1 MFRCALMLLMWLVSA
16 TAVAAVPKAQA
27 FWDAGDYRQAFAA
40 AFEPANAGDP
50 QAQFL
55 LGEAYR
61 LGRSVDQDLL
71 QARDWYMRAARQG
84 DSASAAALGELL
96 LNMRL
101 SREAVPWLTLA
112 ASHNDARATALL
124 AAVYYTG
131 DGADKD
137 LILATSL
144 MKKAAAEGSP
154 EAKAKLALMDDTAP
168 PVDVS
173 SPATSTTQMS
183 DALAIPAPVVAPPVL
198 STIVRP
204 VSVASVAH
212 PTRVYG
218 RGIQVGAFR
227 SAANARRAVS
237 LMASHMSGTHYR
249 TTVLRS
255 RGFFKVLLIA
265 EDRRSEN
272 LARARLVRIRW
283 QHFNRRSSLIHV

>member
-1 MFRCALMLLMWLVSA
+1 MLLMWLVSA

-40 AFEPANAGDP
+40 ASEPANAGDA
-50 QAQFL
+50 QAQFI

-96 LNMRL
+96 LNMRR
-101 SREAVPWLTLA
+101 STEAVPWLTLA
-112 ASHNDARATALL
+112 ASHNHARATALL
-124 AAVYYTG
+124 AAIYYTG

-154 EAKAKLALMDDTAP
+154 EAQAKLALMDDTAP

-173 SPATSTTQMS
+173 TPATSRMELSGVSTN
-183 DALAIPAPVVAPPVL
+183 PAPVFARPAL
-198 STIVRP
+198 STIERP
-204 VSVASVAH
+204 AVATVAH
-212 PTRVYG
+212 PTRAYG

-237 LMASHMSGTHYR
+237 LMAAHMSGTHYR

-255 RGFFKVLLIA
+255 QGFFKVLLIT
-265 EDRRSEN
+265 EDRRSES
-272 LARARLVRIRW
+272 LARARLVRIGW
-283 QHFNRRSSLIHV
+283 QHFGRRSRLIHV

>member
-1 MFRCALMLLMWLVSA
+1 MLLMWLVSA

-40 AFEPANAGDP
+40 AIEPANAGDP

-71 QARDWYMRAARQG
+71 QARNWYMRAARQG

-96 LNMRL
+96 LNMRR
-101 SREAVPWLTLA
+101 SSEAVPWLTLA
-112 ASHNDARATALL
+112 ASHNHARATALL

-131 DGADKD
+131 DGVDQD
-137 LILATSL
+137 LVLATSL

-173 SPATSTTQMS
+173 SPATSSLELS
-183 DALAIPAPVVAPPVL
+183 DASADPLPIVTRPALSAIVRPAFAVSVAPP
-198 STIVRP
+198 RH
-204 VSVASVAH
+204 AS
-212 PTRVYG
+212 G
-218 RGIQVGAFR
+218 LGIQVGAFR
-227 SAANARRAVS
+227 SAANARKAMS
-237 LMASHMSGTHYR
+237 LMAAHLPGTHYR

-255 RGFFKVLLIA
+255 RGFFKVLLIT
-265 EDRRSEN
+265 EDRRSAN
-272 LARARLVRIRW
+272 LARAQLVRIGW
-283 QHFNRRSSLIHV
+283 QHFTRRSKLIHV

>member
-1 MFRCALMLLMWLVSA
+1 MLMCIVST

-40 AFEPANAGDP
+40 AFEPANAGDV

-61 LGRSVDQDLL
+61 LGRSVDQDLP
-71 QARDWYMRAARQG
+71 QARGWYMRAARQG

-96 LNMRL
+96 LNMRR
-101 SREAVPWLTLA
+101 SSEAVPWLTLA
-112 ASHNDARATALL
+112 ASHNHARATALL

-154 EAKAKLALMDDTAP
+154 EAQAKLALMDDTAP

-173 SPATSTTQMS
+173 SPATSPIEVT
-183 DALAIPAPVVAPPVL
+183 DASTNPAPAAARPVL
-198 STIVRP
+198 STIEHP
-204 VSVASVAH
+204 AFVATVAH
-212 PTRVYG
+212 PKRAYG

-237 LMASHMSGTHYR
+237 LMTAHMSGTHYR

-265 EDRRSEN
+265 DDRGSER

-283 QHFNRRSSLIHV
+283 QHFTRRSSLIHV

>member
-1 MFRCALMLLMWLVSA
+1 MLLMWIVST

-27 FWDAGDYRQAFAA
+27 FWDAGDYRQAVAA

-61 LGRSVDQDLL
+61 LGRSVGQDLL
-71 QARDWYMRAARQG
+71 QARDWYLRAARQG
-84 DSASAAALGELL
+84 DSPSAAALGELL
-96 LNMRL
+96 LNMRR
-101 SREAVPWLTLA
+101 SSEAVPWLTLA
-112 ASHNDARATALL
+112 ASHNHARATALL

-173 SPATSTTQMS
+173 SPAASPIEFS
-183 DALAIPAPVVAPPVL
+183 DASTNPAPAPAPA
-198 STIVRP
+198 RP
-204 VSVASVAH
+204 TAPLIERSAFAAPVAH
-212 PTRVYG
+212 SRRAYG
-218 RGIQVGAFR
+218 LGIQVGAFR
-227 SAANARRAVS
+227 SAANARRAAG
-237 LMASHMSGTHYR
+237 LMAEHMSGTHYR

-255 RGFFKVLLIA
+255 GGFFKVLVIA
-265 EDRRSEN
+265 EDRRSES
-272 LARARLVRIRW
+272 LARARLVRIGW
-283 QHFNRRSSLIHV
+283 QHFARRSKLLHV

>member
-1 MFRCALMLLMWLVSA
+1 MLLMWLVS
-16 TAVAAVPKAQA
+16 TAAVSAEPKAQA
-27 FWDAGDYRQAFAA
+27 LWDAGDYRQAFAS

-71 QARDWYMRAARQG
+71 QARNWYMRAARQG
-84 DSASAAALGELL
+84 DSPSAAALGELL
-96 LNMRL
+96 LNMRR
-101 SREAVPWLTLA
+101 SSEAVPWLTLA
-112 ASHNDARATALL
+112 ASHNHARATALL

-154 EAKAKLALMDDTAP
+154 EAQAKLALMDDTAP

-173 SPATSTTQMS
+173 SPANSPDELRQ
-183 DALAIPAPVVAPPVL
+183 ALTNPAPAPARLAVSPVER
-198 STIVRP
+198 SAFAAP
-204 VSVASVAH
+204 VAH
-212 PTRVYG
+212 PKRTYG
-218 RGIQVGAFR
+218 LGIQVGAFR
-227 SAANARRAVS
+227 SAANARRTVNMIAANVPG
-237 LMASHMSGTHYR
+237 AHYR

-265 EDRRSEN
+265 DNRASEG
-272 LARARLVRIRW
+272 LVRARLVRIGWR
-283 QHFNRRSSLIHV
+283 HFARHSRLIHV

>member
-1 MFRCALMLLMWLVSA
+1 MFRCALMLMWIVST

-84 DSASAAALGELL
+84 DSASAAALGALL
-96 LNMRL
+96 LNMRR
-101 SREAVPWLTLA
+101 SSEAVPWLTLA
-112 ASHNDARATALL
+112 ASHNHARATALL

-144 MKKAAAEGSP
+144 MKKAAAQGSP

-173 SPATSTTQMS
+173 IPAASPMEFS
-183 DALAIPAPVVAPPVL
+183 DASTNPAP
-198 STIVRP
+198 T
-204 VSVASVAH
+204 
-212 PTRVYG
+212 PTRPIAPLIERSAFAAPVTHSRRAYG
-218 RGIQVGAFR
+218 LGIQVGAFR
-227 SAANARRAVS
+227 SGANARRVVG
-237 LMASHMSGTHYR
+237 LMATHMSGTHYR
-249 TTVLRS
+249 ATVLRS
-255 RGFFKVLLIA
+255 GGFFKVLLIA
-265 EDRRSEN
+265 EDRRSESR
-272 LARARLVRIRW
+272 ARARLVRIGW
-283 QHFNRRSSLIHV
+283 QHFARRSKLIHV